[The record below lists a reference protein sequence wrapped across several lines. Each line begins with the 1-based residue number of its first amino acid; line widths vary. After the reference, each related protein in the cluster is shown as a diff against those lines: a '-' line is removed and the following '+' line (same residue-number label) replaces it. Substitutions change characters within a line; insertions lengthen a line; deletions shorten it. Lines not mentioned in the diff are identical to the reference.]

1 MDKFQTLHEK
11 NHPEVNVYP
20 NIQPS
25 NIPNNSISTAMIV
38 NNAVTTAKIADSA
51 ITTAKVADGSITHD
65 KLASASVDTG
75 NIVSSAITSGK
86 IASQAVTTAKIA
98 DGAVTTA
105 KIADGAVTAD
115 KLASSSVIESKVA
128 RAFVSI
134 TDYFGGLITTLVDA
148 CDALIKVLRDH
159 IVLDMCWSD
168 DGIIAVYHDV
178 RISVEPNL
186 IEIWHLKNGGWA
198 SLATITNN
206 TELTTFLA
214 GLGKEVYL
222 KVISE

>member
-86 IASQAVTTAKIA
+86 IASQ
-98 DGAVTTA
+98 AVTTA